1 LEKRNKLDPTL
12 ITSDICIKC
21 QQCCYG
27 ISRIAPPISIKESP
41 NRLLEAVEYGE
52 TAFGNTIIH
61 KVNDTATVFTQTK
74 CQHLDI
80 KTGCTIY
87 EKRPKVCGYFNCFE
101 RYNSGDEAIAD
112 RFFPKLSKIL
122 NLELPTYKSSYI
134 KVKEI
139 L

>member
-1 LEKRNKLDPTL
+1 MEKRNKLDPTL

-41 NRLLEAVEYGE
+41 NRLFEAVEYGE
-52 TAFGNTIIH
+52 AAFGNVVIH
-61 KVNDTATVFTQTK
+61 KVNDTAAVFTQKK

-87 EKRPKVCGYFNCFE
+87 EKRPKICGDFNCFD
-101 RYNSGDEAIAD
+101 RYNIGDKAVAA

-122 NLELPTYKSSYI
+122 NMELPTHNSSYI